1 MRGVWALL
9 EDIPAWVW
17 GFTRVRW
24 DSRVL
29 SPLELGCFK
38 GGSDPSH
45 WGFPEGCRSH
55 MVPAELSL
63 GGTNM
68 PGTPTAICGKTWAL
82 QHSTSDLTRNVPTVR
97 AS

>member
-9 EDIPAWVW
+9 EEIPAWVW
-17 GFTRVRW
+17 GFMRVRW
-24 DSRVL
+24 DSHVL
-29 SPLELGCFK
+29 SPLGLGCFK

-55 MVPAELSL
+55 MVPAELSI

-68 PGTPTAICGKTWAL
+68 PEPQQLAGKRGLCSTPPLI
-82 QHSTSDLTRNVPTVR
+82 
-97 AS
+97 